1 MSDFNILTA
10 TLQKIKKKNLGQNKN
25 ILNFLANDYEHDL
38 DGDSKL
44 VGKAVA
50 ENVMKIELYNGNNSS
65 IVVSDET
72 QLSNTVPESDTQ
84 KYLEVTGLSVDWDK
98 DTVIINET
106 TVGKSGESE
115 NDNSNTESF
124 ELSKCFWS
132 HRATIRKNLGSF
144 NEPFND
150 QEKRL
155 KEWQTTT
162 KCFCNWY
169 PDKLCSTAW
178 KTTPWWECCY

>member
-84 KYLEVTGLSVDWDK
+84 KYLEVTRLSMD
-98 DTVIINET
+98 
-106 TVGKSGESE
+106 
-115 NDNSNTESF
+115 
-124 ELSKCFWS
+124 
-132 HRATIRKNLGSF
+132 
-144 NEPFND
+144 
-150 QEKRL
+150 
-155 KEWQTTT
+155 
-162 KCFCNWY
+162 
-169 PDKLCSTAW
+169 
-178 KTTPWWECCY
+178 